1 MKEIR
6 LLRSDEIEVRVK
18 QVFAKDEKGNG
29 SEGAIALLYKQS
41 RTDMNILDETFG
53 QMNWT
58 DDYRDIDGV
67 LYCGIGAREEAGQD
81 FVWKWSNG
89 IESRKDDE
97 GNEVKGEASDALKR
111 AGFLWGIG
119 RELYSAP
126 FIWLDVK
133 TKRDKGFPV
142 LADKKARF
150 YVDCIEYKDKK
161 ISYLV
166 IKNQNGE
173 QVFAWYDDTPKP
185 KTGDDAPYHKDIAG
199 IKKTVLGKEGLPW
212 EDELPAK
219 KPLQQPGGMVDDAM
233 INDIWSSAAE
243 KGYSDEDV
251 QKVIVKIFQKEYVED
266 LTVDEGNTLL
276 KRIKGA

>member
-1 MKEIR
+1 MNEIR

-29 SEGAIALLYKQS
+29 SEGAIALLYKTA
-41 RTDMNILDETFG
+41 RVDMAILDETYG
-53 QMNWT
+53 PENWT
-58 DDYRDIDGV
+58 NEYKDIDGV
-67 LYCGIGAREEAGQD
+67 LYCGIGIRDNENKP

-89 IESRKDDE
+89 IESRQDGD

-111 AGFLWGIG
+111 SGFLVGIG

-126 FIWLDVK
+126 FIWLDVS
-133 TKRDKGFPV
+133 TKRINGFPF

-166 IKNQNGE
+166 IKNQKGE
-173 QVFAWYDDTPKP
+173 QVFAWGDSTPKP

-219 KPLQQPGGMVDDAM
+219 KPLKQPDGMVDDAM

-243 KGYSDEDV
+243 KGYSVGDV
-251 QKVIVKIFQKEYVED
+251 QKVIVKLFQKEYVED
-266 LTVDEGNTLL
+266 LTVAEGNALL